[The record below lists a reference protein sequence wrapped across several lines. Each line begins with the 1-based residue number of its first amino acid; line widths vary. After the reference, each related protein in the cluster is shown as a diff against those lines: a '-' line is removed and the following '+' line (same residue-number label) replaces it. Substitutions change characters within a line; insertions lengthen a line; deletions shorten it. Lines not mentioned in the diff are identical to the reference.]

1 MGIEYDGSGFCG
13 WQTQTAGCAVQDR
26 LETACSSI
34 AGVPVNT
41 ICAGRTDSGVHAL
54 GQIVHFD
61 CDVERPPS
69 AWVRGVNA
77 LLPPSIAVTWAQ
89 QVSSEFHARFSARA
103 RIYRYVLLNDAVRPA
118 ADHGRVGWFHAPLD
132 VENMRTAAA
141 QLVGEHDQ
149 KEGEKQGE

>member
-1 MGIEYDGSGFCG
+1 MALGIEYDGSGFCG

-34 AGVPVNT
+34 AGVPVST

-54 GQIVHFD
+54 GQVVHFD
-61 CDVERPPS
+61 CDVDRPSS

-89 QVSSEFHARFSARA
+89 PVSDEFHARFSARA
-103 RIYRYVLLNDAVRPA
+103 RVYRYVLLNDAVRPA
-118 ADHGRVGWFHAPLD
+118 ADSGRAGWFHVPLD
-132 VENMRTAAA
+132 VTDMRAAA
-141 QLVGEHDQ
+141 AERHY
-149 KEGEKQGE
+149 